1 MPARNAIL
9 KRNGLLALSP
19 LAVMVLLFVVLSLFC
34 GGFSKVPLLVV
45 FLCTS
50 AYALTTLRG
59 MRLEE
64 RIRVFSDGAGAPDLL
79 LMVWIFILAGA
90 FASAAKAMGAIDAA
104 VALCLWVLPAGMLLP
119 GLFLAGCFVS
129 LSIGTS
135 VGTIVALV
143 PVAAGLAQP
152 SGMAIVLPVAAV
164 VSGAFFGDNLSF
176 ISDTTVVATRTQ
188 GCQMRDKFLM
198 NLRVA
203 LPAALL
209 SLLVYA
215 VLGSDTSSSPAV
227 SEGHPAWLV
236 LPYACVLVT
245 AVLGLNVVL
254 VLALG
259 IVLTGLLGIGSGAFD
274 LPGWFAALC
283 DGIGA
288 MGELII
294 VSMLAGGLLA
304 VMRRGGGITWL
315 MRRLTR
321 HVRTP
326 RGAQI
331 SIAALVS
338 LTNVCTA
345 NNTVA
350 ILSVGALAHDISVR
364 FGIDPRRTA
373 SVLDSFSCVV
383 QGLLPYGAQLL
394 IAAGLSG
401 VAPGGLIPYLSYPAL
416 LGLCMLAAILWPGR
430 RRIVS

>member
-19 LAVMVLLFVVLSLFC
+19 LAVMVLLFVVLSLYC

-50 AYALTTLRG
+50 AYALATLRG

-64 RIRVFSDGAGAPDLL
+64 RIRVFSSGAGAPGLL

-104 VALCLWVLPAGMLLP
+104 VSLCLWVLPAGMLLP

-152 SGMAIVLPVAAV
+152 SGMAVVLPVAAV

-209 SLLVYA
+209 SVLVYA
-215 VLGSDTSSSPAV
+215 SLGRGASSSPIV

-259 IVLTGLLGIGSGAFD
+259 IVLTGLLGIGTGAFD

-288 MGELII
+288 WASSSL
-294 VSMLAGGLLA
+294 SPCW
-304 VMRRGGGITWL
+304 R
-315 MRRLTR
+315 
-321 HVRTP
+321 
-326 RGAQI
+326 
-331 SIAALVS
+331 AA
-338 LTNVCTA
+338 C
-345 NNTVA
+345 
-350 ILSVGALAHDISVR
+350 
-364 FGIDPRRTA
+364 
-373 SVLDSFSCVV
+373 
-383 QGLLPYGAQLL
+383 
-394 IAAGLSG
+394 
-401 VAPGGLIPYLSYPAL
+401 
-416 LGLCMLAAILWPGR
+416 
-430 RRIVS
+430 